1 MNTEEYAETL
11 HSGKMFDI
19 FRSFSSGRMNVC
31 LLLTLVMLVTLT
43 MAMSPRKLQRH
54 VYDDDRPIYNVTLNS

>member
-1 MNTEEYAETL
+1 MCSLVTL
-11 HSGKMFDI
+11 A
-19 FRSFSSGRMNVC
+19 
-31 LLLTLVMLVTLT
+31 MLVTLT